1 MEKKVA
7 AEDQLRRVDI
17 RAPMGGGVHQSTVH
31 TLGGVIG
38 PAEVIMLIV
47 PEADAL
53 DVEAKIQPQD
63 IDQIRIGQSA
73 TLRFSAFNQRTT
85 PELNAEVSRI
95 SADVSEDQKTGV
107 RYYTLRISVPRVEI
121 ERLGDLRIVPG
132 MPVEAFIQTSTRTVM
147 SYLVKPLHDQ
157 LNRAFRQ
164 R

>member
-1 MEKKVA
+1 VEKKVA

>member
-1 MEKKVA
+1 
-7 AEDQLRRVDI
+7 
-17 RAPMGGGVHQSTVH
+17 VH
-31 TLGGVIG
+31 TIGGVIG

-47 PEADAL
+47 PESDAL

-95 SADVSEDQKTGV
+95 SADVSEDQKTGA
-107 RYYTLRISVPRVEI
+107 RYYTVRISVPPVEI

-132 MPVEAFIQTSTRTVM
+132 MPVEAFIQTSARTVM

-157 LNRAFRQ
+157 FNRAFRE

>member
-1 MEKKVA
+1 M
-7 AEDQLRRVDI
+7 
-17 RAPMGGGVHQSTVH
+17 
-31 TLGGVIG
+31 
-38 PAEVIMLIV
+38 
-47 PEADAL
+47 
-53 DVEAKIQPQD
+53 QPQD

-107 RYYTLRISVPRVEI
+107 RYYTLRISVPQVEI

-132 MPVEAFIQTSTRTVM
+132 MPVEAFIQTSARTVM

-157 LNRAFRQ
+157 VMKAFRE